1 MANPICISPLKFYD
15 DPNKQC
21 HNKSYAYDHVSPL
34 VVPLFHISAFQ
45 FVLGSVDGNYLLIA
59 AELYKSDSSDI
70 GQNIKSSIL
79 EAGFSIMESDGYYLA
94 IYKDLVPVNFLSHEG
109 QYFLKLVFSTPVG
122 TKEYYSEIFCV
133 TSSLSDCLQ
142 IEYWNVSGNFHIK
155 NGVIAFP
162 SDFHFKLYLKSELGK
177 PEYGFEEEG
186 TKRLGYTFIESQVS
200 KKTYRFNSIVPEFIC
215 DAMRIIRMCSEKII
229 RSKGNEYEAITFE
242 IETEWQTQGDLA
254 SVTCE
259 FDTDNII
266 LNLGG
271 LLPAITPDRG
281 DFNED
286 FNEDYKIE

>member
-15 DPNKQC
+15 GIDKQC
-21 HNKSYAYDHVSPL
+21 HNKSYAYNHVSPL
-34 VVPLFHISAFQ
+34 VGPLFHISAFQ
-45 FVLGSVDGNYLLIA
+45 FVLGSIDGSYSLKT
-59 AELYKSDSSDI
+59 AELYRLDSVELKD
-70 GQNIKSSIL
+70 IKSSIL
-79 EAGFSIMESDGYYLA
+79 EAGLTIIKSDGYYVV

-109 QYFLKLVFSTPVG
+109 QYFLKLSFSTPVG
-122 TKEYYSEIFCV
+122 IKEYYSEVFCV

-142 IEYWNVSGNFHIK
+142 IEYWNATGNFHIK
-155 NGVIAFP
+155 NGVIVFP
-162 SDFHFKLYLKSELGK
+162 SDFHFKIYLKSELGK

-200 KKTYRFNSIVPEFIC
+200 KKTYRFNSVVPEFIC